1 MYLSLAAG
9 LLLVITLGGTVFSG
23 EYRYRMVGQMLTTK
37 NGRQNL
43 FAAKI
48 VATLIVTVLIYV
60 IIWIFNI
67 FLCGSIF
74 GLEGFETNMTFIG
87 ASRFYFHA
95 DLSDTIGGLVLRYG
109 TVGLVVYSA
118 VSLITIVFSSLFE
131 NELNSTI
138 LAALIFMAPALLI
151 SSFITMFPEKMINFL
166 RVLPPNIFQIRQ
178 TSTNAEWTW
187 TTHQIGDL
195 PFWLIIII
203 AYTAFAFIGM
213 IFLMFRAKFLQDK

>member
-67 FLCGSIF
+67 FVWFNIWVG
-74 GLEGFETNMTFIG
+74 GF
-87 ASRFYFHA
+87 
-95 DLSDTIGGLVLRYG
+95 
-109 TVGLVVYSA
+109 
-118 VSLITIVFSSLFE
+118 
-131 NELNSTI
+131 
-138 LAALIFMAPALLI
+138 
-151 SSFITMFPEKMINFL
+151 
-166 RVLPPNIFQIRQ
+166 
-178 TSTNAEWTW
+178 
-187 TTHQIGDL
+187 
-195 PFWLIIII
+195 
-203 AYTAFAFIGM
+203 
-213 IFLMFRAKFLQDK
+213 